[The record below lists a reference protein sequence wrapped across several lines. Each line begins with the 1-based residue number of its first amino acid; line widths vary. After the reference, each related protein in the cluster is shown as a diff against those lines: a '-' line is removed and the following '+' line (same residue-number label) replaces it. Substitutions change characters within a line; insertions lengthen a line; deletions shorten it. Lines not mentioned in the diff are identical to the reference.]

1 MNARRKFR
9 EQRNIDENTTVLFYA
24 PGNTVE
30 EVSFTFEQVREG
42 IKEFL
47 LKYSAPTS
55 LSPIAK
61 PLKYFHT
68 IISLSEGT
76 ESEKHFKNLMSQS
89 VDPWFGSFEYVSN
102 N

>member
-1 MNARRKFR
+1 M
-9 EQRNIDENTTVLFYA
+9 DEVN
-24 PGNTVE
+24 
-30 EVSFTFEQVREG
+30 FTFEQVREG

-68 IISLSEGT
+68 VISLNEGT
-76 ESEKHFKNLMSQS
+76 ESERVFRELMNKS
-89 VDPWFGSFEYVSN
+89 VDPWFGSFEIVSN
-102 N
+102 TSNKHIEAMAASDFGLAYDG